1 MDIILIRN
9 EYKKAYALMR
19 IYLIRTKYKYINTL
33 LQLYMKRCFYQ
44 WKGLICNTQQ
54 HKQQFI
60 LNMCY
65 QIQKHFMKTQAHT
78 FYAIVNAYYHNIM
91 NINNE
96 QESIIAYYRRLS
108 SLVPL
113 ITIKLKRSYKTHF
126 TKWKHHITPSS
137 RKSSSSINITQMIIN
152 NMSTILL
159 AYETE
164 DTKIKHDLSKL
175 KSSLRTNSILI
186 HFIIAKHNKLMLK
199 YFTKWHCI
207 SNTQSSYVTLLSKYE
222 ALKKEN
228 DRLIEVYYDKKS
240 QYKKTIAD
248 YEYMKQHYCSEC
260 VGKDV
265 EVDYKLLGGD
275 NNEVFKSESEKMP
288 AESEDEGS
296 KGNKIAE
303 KESKIKEY
311 QNEYSQQQKYYEE
324 YIKTMHKRK
333 EELIAMKQML
343 LQKSNS

>member
-1 MDIILIRN
+1 
-9 EYKKAYALMR
+9 
-19 IYLIRTKYKYINTL
+19 
-33 LQLYMKRCFYQ
+33 
-44 WKGLICNTQQ
+44 
-54 HKQQFI
+54 
-60 LNMCY
+60 
-65 QIQKHFMKTQAHT
+65 
-78 FYAIVNAYYHNIM
+78 
-91 NINNE
+91 
-96 QESIIAYYRRLS
+96 
-108 SLVPL
+108 
-113 ITIKLKRSYKTHF
+113 
-126 TKWKHHITPSS
+126 
-137 RKSSSSINITQMIIN
+137 MIIN

-186 HFIIAKHNKLMLK
+186 RFIIAKHNKLMLK
-199 YFTKWHCI
+199 YFTKWHCF

-248 YEYMKQHYCSEC
+248 YEYMKQHYCSDC
-260 VGKDV
+260 VGEDV
-265 EVDYKLLGGD
+265 AVDYKLLGGD
-275 NNEVFKSESEKMP
+275 NNEVFVNESERMP
-288 AESEDEGS
+288 IESEDEGS